1 MQSKRYTF
9 YYKLQKKLEFI
20 QKERERETIPV
31 LFFGVFFQIFLVTFH
46 IHQNPSFI
54 RKVKDVSSQVLFAS
68 VIFPR
73 LPRGKL

>member
-20 QKERERETIPV
+20 QKEREPV

-54 RKVKDVSSQVLFAS
+54 RKVKDVSSQVLFAELRVYLS
-68 VIFPR
+68 KTTKR
-73 LPRGKL
+73 